1 MERKNHFRGFTM
13 SEVRV
18 RYAPSPTGMQHIGGV
33 RTALFN
39 YLFAR
44 SQGGKFIL
52 RLEDTD
58 RTRYDEKY
66 VQNLYDTMAWLG
78 IDWDEGG
85 SKGGEYGPY
94 VQSERFEL
102 YKKYAQE
109 LVEKGEAYYC
119 FCDAERLERIRKIQ
133 TENKL
138 PPGYDRNCRHLTPEE
153 IKANLDAGKP
163 YVIRLKVP
171 LEGETKFHDHL
182 LGDIVWKNEDISPD
196 PVLLK
201 SDGFPTYHL
210 ANIVDDH
217 MMKISHVMRAQEWI
231 PSTPLHVQMYR
242 AFGWE
247 HPEFCHLPMVN
258 GSDGKKLSKRHGST
272 SLNEFRARGYLP
284 QAIVNYVAL
293 LGCSYEEGKDMYTLE
308 ELGKAFRLEHLNKA
322 PAVFDYKK
330 LEWYNGQYIR
340 ALSDE
345 ELYKWTLPFI
355 TGTGDALLEINPENP
370 QPKPNV
376 GPEFSGVALG
386 EDGKPYCVDKSMNMS
401 SDDVVSSL
409 MQLMPLIKER
419 LKFLTDAAEMVHFL
433 FTEPAVPA
441 KENIIPKKL
450 DEAKTKEVLEDA
462 KAFVDVVFEKGH
474 DDAEAFAKSEAERMG
489 IKLGDFM
496 MPIRLAV
503 TGSRISPP
511 LIGSIQILGKEKSL
525 ARIERTLATF

>member
-1 MERKNHFRGFTM
+1 MDTT
-13 SEVRV
+13 EVRV

-44 SQGGKFIL
+44 SKGGKFIL

-78 IDWDEGG
+78 IEWDEGG
-85 SKGGEYGPY
+85 DKGGDFGPY

-102 YKKYAQE
+102 YKKYAEQ
-109 LVEKGEAYYC
+109 LVANGEAYYC
-119 FCDAERLERIRKIQ
+119 FCDSERLERIRKIQ
-133 TENKL
+133 TENNM
-138 PPGYDRNCRHLTPEE
+138 PPGYDRNCRHLTQEE
-153 IKANLDAGKP
+153 VKANLEAGKP

-182 LGDIVWKNEDISPD
+182 LGDITWKNEDISPD
-196 PVLLK
+196 PILLK

-217 MMKISHVMRAQEWI
+217 LMHITHVMRAQEWI

-242 AFGWE
+242 SFGWE

-258 GSDGKKLSKRHGST
+258 GADGKKLSKRHGST

-293 LGCSYEEGKDMYTLE
+293 LGCSYEEGKDFYTLE
-308 ELGKAFRLEHLNKA
+308 ELAANFKMEHLNKA

-330 LEWYNGQYIR
+330 LEFYNGNYIR
-340 ALSDE
+340 QLSDE

-355 TGTGDALLEINPENP
+355 TKTGDATLDINVTDQFPAP
-370 QPKPNV
+370 HV
-376 GPEFSGVALG
+376 GPEYSGVALG
-386 EDGKPYCVDKSMNMS
+386 EDGEPYCVDTSMNMTS
-401 SDDVVSSL
+401 ADVKKKL
-409 MQLMPLIKER
+409 LELMPLIKER
-419 LKFLTDAAEMVHFL
+419 LKYLTDAAEMVHFI
-433 FTEPAVPA
+433 FTEPAVPP

-450 DEAKTKEVLEDA
+450 DEAKTKEVLENA
-462 KAFVDVVFEKGH
+462 IEFVNKVFEVGH
-474 DDAEAFAKSEAERMG
+474 DGAEQFAKDKATEMG

-496 MPIRLAV
+496 MPVRMAV

-511 LIGSIQILGKEKSL
+511 LIGSIAVLGKEK
-525 ARIERTLATF
+525 AIERINRTLSVF

>member
-1 MERKNHFRGFTM
+1 MENIK
-13 SEVRV
+13 EVRV
-18 RYAPSPTGMQHIGGV
+18 RYAPSPTGLQHIGGV

-39 YLFAR
+39 YLYAK
-44 SQGGKFIL
+44 SKGGKFIL

-58 RTRYDEKY
+58 RTRFDEKY

-78 IDWDEGG
+78 LEWDEGG
-85 SKGGEYGPY
+85 DKGGEYGPY
-94 VQSERFEL
+94 VQSERFDL
-102 YKKYAQE
+102 YKKYAQQ
-109 LVEKGEAYYC
+109 LIDNGEAYYC

-133 TENKL
+133 SENKMA
-138 PPGYDRNCRHLTPEE
+138 PGYDRNCRHLTPEE
-153 IKANLDAGKP
+153 VKANLDAGKP

-217 MMKISHVMRAQEWI
+217 LMHVTHVMRAQEWI

-242 AFGWE
+242 SFGWE

-284 QAIVNYVAL
+284 QAIINYVAL
-293 LGCSYEEGKDMYTLE
+293 LGCSYEEGKEFYTLE
-308 ELGKAFRLEHLNKA
+308 ELGKAFKLEHLNKA

-330 LEWYNGQYIR
+330 LEYYNGNYIR
-340 ALSDE
+340 QLSIE

-355 TGTGDALLEINPENP
+355 TGTGDATLDINPENP
-370 QPKPNV
+370 QPKPKV
-376 GPEFSGVALG
+376 GPEYSGVALG
-386 EDGKPYCVDKSMNMS
+386 ADGEPYCVDESMNMTS
-401 SDDVVSSL
+401 AQVKETL
-409 MQLMPLIKER
+409 MGLMPLIQER
-419 LKFLTDAAEMVHFL
+419 LKFLTEAAEMVHFM
-433 FTEPAVPA
+433 FTEPAVLPA
-441 KENIIPKKL
+441 DQIVPKRL
-450 DEAKTKEVLEDA
+450 DLEKTKEVLEVA
-462 KAFVDVVFEKGH
+462 KEFVAKVFELDHEG
-474 DDAEAFAKSEAERMG
+474 AENFAREKSEEMG

-496 MPIRLAV
+496 MPVRMAV
-503 TGSRISPP
+503 TGSRVSPP
-511 LIGSIQILGKEKSL
+511 LIGSIHVLGKERSL
-525 ARIERTLATF
+525 ARIERTLKSL

>member
-1 MERKNHFRGFTM
+1 M
-13 SEVRV
+13 SDEVRV

-44 SQGGKFIL
+44 SKGGKFIL

-66 VQNLYDTMAWLG
+66 VKNLYDTMAWLG

-85 SKGGEYGPY
+85 DKGGDFGPY
-94 VQSERFEL
+94 VQSERFDL

-133 TENKL
+133 TENKMA
-138 PPGYDRNCRHLTPEE
+138 PGYDRHCRLLTPEE
-153 IKANLDAGKP
+153 VKANLEKGLP

-171 LEGETKFHDHL
+171 LEGETKFSDHL

-196 PVLLK
+196 PILLK

-217 MMKISHVMRAQEWI
+217 LMHVSHVMRAQEWI

-242 AFGWE
+242 SFGWQ

-284 QAIVNYVAL
+284 MAIVNYVAL
-293 LGCSYEEGKDMYTLE
+293 LGCSYEDGRDMYTLE
-308 ELGKAFRLEHLNKA
+308 ELAKNFKLEHLNKA

-340 ALSDE
+340 MLSDE

-355 TGTGDALLEINPENP
+355 TGTGDATLEINPDNP
-370 QPKPNV
+370 QPKPKV
-376 GPEFSGVALG
+376 GPEYSGVALG
-386 EDGKPYCVDKSMNMS
+386 DDGEPVCVDKNMNMS
-401 SDDVVSSL
+401 SAQVKESL
-409 MQLMPLIKER
+409 MKLMPLIKER
-419 LKFLTDAAEMVHFL
+419 LHFLCDAAEMVHFL

-441 KENIIPKKL
+441 KTDIIPKKL
-450 DEAKTKEVLEDA
+450 DEAKTKEVLE
-462 KAFVDVVFEKGH
+462 KAVDFVKQLPELDH
-474 DDAEAFAKSEAERMG
+474 EASEALAKKFAEELG

-496 MPIRLAV
+496 MPIRMAV
-503 TGSRISPP
+503 TGSRVSPP
-511 LIGSIQILGKEKSL
+511 LIGSILILGVEKSIE
-525 ARIERTLATF
+525 RINRTLAAF

>member
-1 MERKNHFRGFTM
+1 M
-13 SEVRV
+13 SDEVRV
-18 RYAPSPTGMQHIGGV
+18 RYAPSPTGLQHIGGV

-39 YLFAR
+39 YLYAR
-44 SQGGKFIL
+44 SKGGKFIL

-66 VQNLYDTMAWLG
+66 VKNLYDTMEWLG

-85 SKGGEYGPY
+85 DKGGEYGPY
-94 VQSERFEL
+94 VQSERFNL
-102 YKKYAQE
+102 YKEYAMKLIE
-109 LVEKGEAYYC
+109 NGEAYYC
-119 FCDAERLERIRKIQ
+119 FCDAERLDRIRKIQ
-133 TENKL
+133 TENKMA
-138 PPGYDRNCRHLTPEE
+138 PGYDRNCRHLTPEE
-153 IKANLDAGKP
+153 VKANLDAGKP

-171 LEGETKFHDHL
+171 MEGETKFHDHI

-231 PSTPLHVQMYR
+231 PSTPLHVQMYKS
-242 AFGWE
+242 FGWE

-272 SLNEFRARGYLP
+272 SVNEFRARGYLP
-284 QAIVNYVAL
+284 QAIVNYVAM
-293 LGCSYEEGKDMYTLE
+293 LGCSYEEGKEFYTLE
-308 ELGKAFRLEHLNKA
+308 ELAKNFKLEHLNKA

-330 LEWYNGQYIR
+330 LEYYNANYIR
-340 ALSDE
+340 QMSTE

-355 TGTGDALLEINPENP
+355 TGTGDATLEINPENP

-386 EDGKPYCVDKSMNMS
+386 EDGRPYCVDKSMNMT
-401 SDDVVSSL
+401 SDDVEKTL
-409 MQLMPLIKER
+409 RGLMPLIQER
-419 LKFLTDAAEMVHFL
+419 LKFLTDSAEMVHFM
-433 FTEPAVPA
+433 FTEPAVPPA
-441 KENIIPKKL
+441 EQIIPKKL
-450 DEAKTKEVLEDA
+450 DAAKTKEVLEHAKTFVGKCFELDHEGAEEFA
-462 KAFVDVVFEKGH
+462 KAE
-474 DDAEAFAKSEAERMG
+474 AEALG

-496 MPIRLAV
+496 MPVRMAV
-503 TGSRISPP
+503 TGSRVSPP
-511 LIGSIQILGKEKSL
+511 LIGSIVVLGEEKSL
-525 ARIERTLATF
+525 ARIEKTLATL

>member
-1 MERKNHFRGFTM
+1 M

-44 SQGGKFIL
+44 SMGGKFIL

-85 SKGGEYGPY
+85 SKGGDYGPY

-102 YKKYAQE
+102 YKKYAEE
-109 LVEKGEAYYC
+109 LVQKGEAYYC

-153 IKANLDAGKP
+153 VKANLDAGKP

-171 LEGETKFHDHL
+171 LEGETKFTDHL
-182 LGDIVWKNEDISPD
+182 LGDIIWKNEDISPD

-242 AFGWE
+242 SFGWE

-308 ELGKAFRLEHLNKA
+308 ELGKKFRLEHLNKA

-340 ALSDE
+340 AMSDE

-355 TGTGDALLEINPENP
+355 TGTGDATLEINPENP

-386 EDGKPYCVDKSMNMS
+386 DDGQPYCVDKSMNMS
-401 SDDVVSSL
+401 SEAVKSAL

-450 DEAKTKEVLEDA
+450 DEAKTKEVLEAA
-462 KAFVDVVFEKGH
+462 KGFVDVVFAKGH
-474 DDAEAFAKSEAERMG
+474 DDAEAFAKAEAERMG

-496 MPIRLAV
+496 MPVRLAV

>member
-1 MERKNHFRGFTM
+1 M
-13 SEVRV
+13 SDEVRV

-44 SQGGKFIL
+44 SKGGKFIL

-78 IDWDEGG
+78 IAWDEGG
-85 SKGGEYGPY
+85 DKGGDYGPY
-94 VQSERFEL
+94 VQSERFAL

-119 FCDAERLERIRKIQ
+119 FCDSERLERIRKIQ

-153 IKANLDAGKP
+153 VQANLDAGKP

-196 PVLLK
+196 PILLK

-217 MMKISHVMRAQEWI
+217 LMHISHVMRAQEWI

-242 AFGWE
+242 SFGWQ

-284 QAIVNYVAL
+284 GAIVNYVAL
-293 LGCSYEEGKDMYTLE
+293 LGCSYEDGKDIYSLE
-308 ELGKAFRLEHLNKA
+308 ELAQGFRLEHLNKA

-345 ELYKWTLPFI
+345 ELYRWTLPFI
-355 TGTGDALLEINPENP
+355 TGTGDALLEINPDNP
-370 QPKPNV
+370 QPKPKV
-376 GPEFSGVALG
+376 GPEYSGIALG
-386 EDGKPYCVDKSMNMS
+386 ADGEPVCVDAGMQMS
-401 SDDVVSSL
+401 SADVKAAL

-419 LKFLTDAAEMVHFL
+419 LHFLTDAAEMVRFL
-433 FTEPAVPA
+433 FTEPAVP
-441 KENIIPKKL
+441 PKTELVPKRL
-450 DEAKTKEVLEDA
+450 DEAKTREVLEEAKEFIRQLPSLDHDA
-462 KAFVDVVFEKGH
+462 AEERAKQCAEKLGV
-474 DDAEAFAKSEAERMG
+474 
-489 IKLGDFM
+489 KLGDFM

-503 TGSRISPP
+503 TGSRVSPP
-511 LIGSIQILGKEKSL
+511 LIGSILILGVEKSVARVERAL
-525 ARIERTLATF
+525 ASF

>member
-1 MERKNHFRGFTM
+1 MENK
-13 SEVRV
+13 EVRV

-44 SQGGKFIL
+44 SMGGKFIL

-66 VQNLYDTMAWLG
+66 VQNLFDTMAWLG
-78 IDWDEGG
+78 LDWDEGG
-85 SKGGEYGPY
+85 AKGGPYGPY
-94 VQSERFEL
+94 VQSERFDL
-102 YKKYAQE
+102 YRKYAQE
-109 LVEKGEAYYC
+109 LVDKGEAYYC

-133 TENKL
+133 TENKMA
-138 PPGYDRNCRHLTPEE
+138 PGYDRFCRHLTPEE
-153 IKANLDAGKP
+153 VKANLDAGKP

-182 LGDIVWKNEDISPD
+182 LGDIIWKNEDISPD

-217 MMKISHVMRAQEWI
+217 FMKITHVMRAQEWI

-284 QAIVNYVAL
+284 QAIINYVAL
-293 LGCSYEEGKDMYTLE
+293 LGCSYEEGKEMYTLE
-308 ELGKAFRLEHLNKA
+308 ELAKNFKMEHLNKA

-340 ALSDE
+340 MMSDE

-355 TGTGDALLEINPENP
+355 TGTGDATLDINPENP
-370 QPKPNV
+370 QPKPKV
-376 GPEFSGVALG
+376 GPEYSGVALG
-386 EDGKPYCVDKSMNMS
+386 SDGEPVCVDKSMNMTS
-401 SDDVVSSL
+401 AEVKQHL
-409 MQLMPLIKER
+409 LELMPLIKER
-419 LKFLTDAAEMVHFL
+419 LHFLCDAAEMVHFL
-433 FTEPAVPA
+433 FTEPAVPPA
-441 KENIIPKKL
+441 EEIVPKKL
-450 DEAKTKEVLEDA
+450 DAAKTKEVLEKSIEFIKKLPSLDHEA
-462 KAFVDVVFEKGH
+462 
-474 DDAEAFAKSEAERMG
+474 AENLARETAESMG
-489 IKLGDFM
+489 IKMGDFM
-496 MPIRLAV
+496 MPIRMAV
-503 TGSRISPP
+503 TGSKVSPP
-511 LIGSIQILGKEKSL
+511 LIGSILILGVDKS
-525 ARIERTLATF
+525 IERVKRTIATL